1 MNNQDLNI
9 YIPEYNPSKYKKA
22 VKISK
27 MISIISLIA
36 MILGIVI
43 ILLKA
48 YLDSNSFLVN
58 VNGVLQKDWGWII
71 ILLGIVV
78 TVFGL
83 TSLFVYV
90 LHIRLKQA
98 NAVFSEP
105 DESKRLAMYLKFD
118 AQARKAAKVH
128 AACAA
133 ANIASNL
140 KK

>member
-27 MISIISLIA
+27 IISIISLIA

-48 YLDSNSFLVN
+48 YLDSNSFLIN
-58 VNGVLQKDWGWII
+58 VNGVLQKDWSWII

-78 TVFGL
+78 VVFGL

-90 LHIRLKQA
+90 LYIRLKQA

-105 DESKRLAMYLKFD
+105 DENKRLAMHSNFD
-118 AQARKAAKVH
+118 AEARKAAKVH
-128 AACAA
+128 AAYAT
-133 ANIASNL
+133 ANIASNS

>member
-9 YIPEYNPSKYKKA
+9 YIPEYNPLKYKKA
-22 VKISK
+22 IKISK
-27 MISIISLIA
+27 IISLVSLIA

-43 ILLKA
+43 VLLKA

-58 VNGVLQKDWGWII
+58 VNGVLQKDWSWII

-78 TVFGL
+78 AVFGL
-83 TSLFVYV
+83 TSLFAYV

-105 DESKRLAMYLKFD
+105 DESKRIAMHSKFD

-128 AACAA
+128 AAYTT
-133 ANIASNL
+133 ANIASNS

>member
-22 VKISK
+22 IKISK
-27 MISIISLIA
+27 IISIISLIA
-36 MILGIVI
+36 MVLGVLA

-48 YLDSNSFLVN
+48 CLDSNSFLVN
-58 VNGVLQKDWGWII
+58 VNGVSQKDWSWII
-71 ILLGIVV
+71 ILLGIVIA
-78 TVFGL
+78 VFGL
-83 TSLFVYV
+83 ISLFVYI

-105 DESKRLAMYLKFD
+105 DESKRLAMHSKFD
-118 AQARKAAKVH
+118 AQARNAAKVH
-128 AACAA
+128 ATYTA
-133 ANIASNL
+133 ANIVSNS

>member
-1 MNNQDLNI
+1 MNNQNLNI

-27 MISIISLIA
+27 IISIISLIA
-36 MILGIVI
+36 MILGFVI

-58 VNGVLQKDWGWII
+58 VNGVLQKDWNWII
-71 ILLGIVV
+71 ILLGIVIA
-78 TVFGL
+78 VFGL
-83 TSLFVYV
+83 ISLLVYV

-98 NAVFSEP
+98 NAIFSEP
-105 DESKRLAMYLKFD
+105 DENKRLEMHSKFD
-118 AQARKAAKVH
+118 VQAKKAAKIQ
-128 AACAA
+128 AACASI
-133 ANIASNL
+133 NITSNL